1 MRRLF
6 GLLVLLTLA
15 VGAAMLL
22 QLSWGNITLWVPP
35 YRIDLSLQAAVI
47 GLFLA
52 LVATLMIAR
61 ILSGFLEFPA
71 RVQRYRRRRQQEVR
85 LQTLSQMILDYFEGR
100 FARAI
105 KQSNQLKDDLGLRQ
119 ASAGTI
125 AAANAITASAAH
137 AMHDRPLRD
146 SAIEELNRLAV
157 GSSKDQLA
165 DQAAV
170 AALLAAE
177 FALDERKGQ
186 QALMALAPLTQKES
200 RQVHTMRLALRANQQ
215 VGNWDEVLR
224 IARLLMNR
232 KAITPTVAIHYK

>member
-61 ILSGFLEFPA
+61 ILSGFLELPA

-119 ASAGTI
+119 TSAGTI
-125 AAANAITASAAH
+125 AAANAITASA
-137 AMHDRPLRD
+137 RSGRC
-146 SAIEELNRLAV
+146 R
-157 GSSKDQLA
+157 G
-165 DQAAV
+165 V
-170 AALLAAE
+170 AG
-177 FALDERKGQ
+177 RRIC
-186 QALMALAPLTQKES
+186 S
-200 RQVHTMRLALRANQQ
+200 R
-215 VGNWDEVLR
+215 
-224 IARLLMNR
+224 
-232 KAITPTVAIHYK
+232 